1 MSMTYAALD
10 VLKPKAADVPRVSV
24 ITLFLNGEAFL
35 ADAIES
41 VIAQSFTDWEFFL
54 VDDGSG
60 PAATAIAKEYAS
72 RFPGKVRYL
81 DHPNHENR
89 GMSAT
94 RNLGIRHA
102 RGELTAFIDA
112 DDIWLPG
119 KLNEHVALLDRHPE
133 VGMVCGTTVYWYSW
147 SGGQDN
153 VVPTGERQDV
163 VIYPPE
169 AGLVC
174 FPLGPAS
181 PPSMSDIVLRSDL
194 VRRLGGFEEQFTGH
208 YESRVFLSKV
218 FLTTPVYFSSKPS
231 NNYRQHPASCVATAL
246 RDGTHVKNKELF
258 LNWLEQYLGTMEEVD
273 RRIVLSVRRELF
285 PYRHPRLYYLTL
297 LPTKIRNRLR
307 RIAGRAARLIR
318 VKAS

>member
-1 MSMTYAALD
+1 
-10 VLKPKAADVPRVSV
+10 
-24 ITLFLNGEAFL
+24 
-35 ADAIES
+35 
-41 VIAQSFTDWEFFL
+41 
-54 VDDGSG
+54 
-60 PAATAIAKEYAS
+60 
-72 RFPGKVRYL
+72 
-81 DHPNHENR
+81 
-89 GMSAT
+89 MSAT

-102 RGELTAFIDA
+102 RGELIAFIDA

-119 KLNEHVALLDRHPE
+119 KLAEHVALLDRHPE

-147 SGGQDN
+147 SGGEDN
-153 VVPTGERQDV
+153 VMLTGERQDV

-169 AGLVC
+169 AGLAC

-246 RDGTHVKNKELF
+246 RDGTYVKNKELF
-258 LNWLEQYLGTMEEVD
+258 LDWLEQYLGTMERSRSAHRAVSAL
-273 RRIVLSVRRELF
+273 RIIS
-285 PYRHPRLYYLTL
+285 
-297 LPTKIRNRLR
+297 LPPPSFALPDVTTDQSPQS
-307 RIAGRAARLIR
+307 
-318 VKAS
+318 ASPDYGPGSPNYSR